1 MIANHS
7 ASPRS
12 DRTASARSFALVSLF
27 FVFCVGGGAHPAVLQ
42 NVAAQEYKPAIT
54 LVPATAAGVV
64 RIPHVPTLCDAWQKT
79 TLAALA
85 NDPAMQPFMDAQR
98 KSSEERRTALGFNI
112 GVRPKEVLEVAS
124 GEVLLAWLPFDDQ
137 IRPFA
142 LALVAD
148 IRGNRV
154 AADRVAEK
162 IDADMKANG
171 ASLKISKFGDET
183 IRVYTLKPVPGQI
196 KIDQVAITYN
206 DARLIAADRD
216 SVVTSMLESVAG
228 TNNIAKLD
236 RADDFI
242 GVQTQ
247 IDTPKGA
254 GDAASGPVAGVQ
266 WFARPLA
273 MGRIVKD
280 AAKIDRGSQVEILN
294 LLERQGFD
302 AVRAAG
308 GQVVVGTAEFDLL
321 HKGFIWAPPTP
332 GQAERF
338 RLAARML
345 QPVNLPASAIPRW
358 VGGAIASFSQLNWN
372 ISDSFGYVESL
383 VDDAFGEPIFRD
395 ILDGI
400 RDDEDGPRID
410 IVKDVVPNLGKTI
423 YILTDNVM
431 PADQR
436 SERVLVAIET
446 IDTGALRKAV
456 RRTME
461 VESDA
466 TKIPS
471 PIPNVEVYRVLRTSE
486 PGDFEAELFDDLGLD
501 PEADTNRQ
509 PPLLNQWAITVV
521 DTPGPA
527 ANGKQPGYL
536 IFSSHPELLLETLD
550 RFANPN
556 VGPAFADDA
565 EMKNVLRKLDQL
577 GGQQR
582 AYARLARTNLTL
594 RAKYGLMQEGK
605 LRDSDSVLA
614 TLFRRIFIAKG
625 EDDVNL
631 NNDKLPPFEAIEKY
645 LRPAG
650 GYSRATDLGWT
661 LDGFL
666 LK

>member
-12 DRTASARSFALVSLF
+12 DRTVTARSFALVALF
-27 FVFCVGGGAHPAVLQ
+27 FIFCASGGGVPGLLGD
-42 NVAAQEYKPAIT
+42 VAAQEYRPAIT
-54 LVPATAAGVV
+54 LVPANAAGVV
-64 RIPHVPTLCDAWQKT
+64 RIPSVPALCEAWQKT

-85 NDPAMQPFMDAQR
+85 NDPAMKPFVDAQR
-98 KSSEERRTALGFNI
+98 KLSQERTTTLGFNI

-137 IRPFA
+137 RRPFA
-142 LALVAD
+142 LALIAD
-148 IRGNRV
+148 IRGNR
-154 AADRVAEK
+154 ADADRVAEK

-171 ASLKISKFGDET
+171 ATLQMTKFGGET
-183 IRVYTLKPVPGQI
+183 IRIYTLKSVPGQI

-206 DARLIAADRD
+206 DTRLIAADRD

-228 TNNIAKLD
+228 TNTTAKLD
-236 RADDFI
+236 KANDFI
-242 GVQTQ
+242 GVQKQ
-247 IDTPKGA
+247 IDTPNEG
-254 GDAASGPVAGVQ
+254 GGPVAGVQ

-273 MGRIVKD
+273 MGKIVKD
-280 AAKIDRGSQVEILN
+280 AAKIDRGSQVDILN

-321 HKGFIWAPPTP
+321 HKGFVWAPPVP

-338 RLAARML
+338 RLAARLL
-345 QPVNLPASAIPRW
+345 QPLNVSATPIPQW

-410 IVKDVVPNLGKTI
+410 ITKDVIPNLGKTI

-436 SERVLVAIET
+436 SERVLVAVET
-446 IDTGALRKAV
+446 TDTAALRKAV

-466 TKIPS
+466 TKIPA
-471 PIPNVEVYRVLRTSE
+471 PIPNVEVYRVLRTSD

-501 PEADTNRQ
+501 PDEDTNRQ
-509 PPLLNQWAITVV
+509 PPLLNQWAITVI
-521 DTPGPA
+521 DTASPA

-536 IFSSHPELLLETLD
+536 IFSSHPELLLEALT
-550 RFANPN
+550 RFADPKS
-556 VGPAFADDA
+556 GPAFADDA
-565 EMKNVLRKLDQL
+565 EVKNVLRKLEQL

-582 AYARLARTNLTL
+582 AYVRVARTNLTF

-614 TLFRRIFIAKG
+614 TLFRRVFIAKG

-650 GYSRATDLGWT
+650 GYSRATDMGWT